1 MNIVFTRLVFVLD
14 KEKAM
19 LKERL
24 ELVEHEIEKVAS
36 ELVSLYDSI
45 AIKRNAS
52 PAMEALYE
60 TKRNLMS
67 ELLSD
72 QHKIKEILASNPNA

>member
-1 MNIVFTRLVFVLD
+1 
-14 KEKAM
+14 M

-36 ELVSLYDSI
+36 ELVSLYDTI
-45 AIKRNAS
+45 AIKGNAS
-52 PAMEALYE
+52 PAMESLYD

-67 ELLSD
+67 ELMSD
-72 QHKIKEILASNPNA
+72 QRKIKEILAVNPNA

>member
-1 MNIVFTRLVFVLD
+1 
-14 KEKAM
+14 M

-45 AIKRNAS
+45 AIKCNAS

-72 QHKIKEILASNPNA
+72 QRKIKEILASNPNA

>member
-45 AIKRNAS
+45 AIKCNAS

-72 QHKIKEILASNPNA
+72 QRKIKEILASNPNA

>member
-1 MNIVFTRLVFVLD
+1 
-14 KEKAM
+14 M

-24 ELVEHEIEKVAS
+24 ELVEHEIEKIAA
-36 ELVSLYDSI
+36 ELVALYDSI
-45 AIKRNAS
+45 AIKGNAS

-67 ELLSD
+67 ELMSD
-72 QHKIKEILASNPNA
+72 KRKIKDILAENKDA

>member
-36 ELVSLYDSI
+36 ELVSLYGSI
-45 AIKRNAS
+45 AIKCNAS

-72 QHKIKEILASNPNA
+72 QRKIKEILASNPNA